1 MRQKILSLIRNKNFV
16 SLTNNLVIAL
26 FGFANVALLSRSLP
40 KSDFGEWVIYL
51 SGMAIVEMIRTGLNG
66 TPLVRFL
73 SGSQDKREAAGLIGA
88 SWVLSALV
96 TLAAVLLL
104 YSSYALFK
112 EQIDAKGFGLF
123 FFWYPVLS
131 LFLMPLNM
139 TFSILQARGDFARIL
154 SLRSISMGAFFVF
167 LTINFFFLRLDVR
180 WVLLAHIASFAIAS
194 IIAVAMGWTGIE
206 HLFRAQKRYIIE
218 QLRFGR
224 YSLGTLLGS
233 NLLKSSDTFIL
244 GIMMTQADVAYYS
257 IPLKLIEIVEI
268 PIRSLVAVA
277 FPRMSQESRRGR
289 DFEVKRIFYTYTGIA
304 SLVFVPL
311 VILLFLLAKPL
322 TLLLGGAEYAS
333 SYTIFWIFLIYA
345 LFLPMDR
352 FSGVALD
359 AVNRPRLNMFKVFI
373 MAAAN
378 IIGDVLVI
386 HYFGS
391 LELVAAVTIMN
402 VVIGVFVGNLLLNRE
417 LGTPIWLIFPYGYRA
432 IRSNLLKLLKPQR
445 DE

>member
-1 MRQKILSLIRNKNFV
+1 MRQKIITLFRNKNFV
-16 SLTNNLVIAL
+16 SLANNLVVAF

-51 SGMAIVEMIRTGLNG
+51 SGMAIIEMVRTGLNG

-73 SGSQDKREAAGLIGA
+73 SGSQNKEESAGLIGA
-88 SWVLSALV
+88 SWVLSGLV
-96 TLAAVLLL
+96 TLTAILVL
-104 YSSYALFK
+104 YSGYALFQ

-123 FFWYPVLS
+123 FFWYPILS

-139 TFSILQARGDFARIL
+139 TLSILQARGQFGRIL
-154 SLRSISMGAFFVF
+154 SLRSISMGTFFLF
-167 LTINFFFLRLDVR
+167 LAINFFVRMDVR
-180 WVLLAHIASFAIAS
+180 WVLVAHIASFALAS
-194 IIAVAMGWTGIE
+194 IIAILMGWSGIN
-206 HLFRAQKRYIIE
+206 HLLRAQKRYIRE

-277 FPRMSQESRRGR
+277 FPRMSQESRRNR
-289 DFEVKRIFYTYTGIA
+289 NFEVKRIFYTYTGIA
-304 SLVFVPL
+304 SLIFIPL
-311 VILLFLLAKPL
+311 VALLFLIAKPL
-322 TLLLGGAEYAS
+322 TLILGGAEYAS
-333 SYTIFWIFLIYA
+333 SYTLFWIFLIYA

-359 AVNRPRLNMFKVFI
+359 AVNRPRLNMYKVFF

-391 LELVAAVTIMN
+391 LQLVAAVTIVN
-402 VVIGVFVGNLLLNRE
+402 VIVGVFVGNLLLNRE
-417 LGTPIWLIFPYGYRA
+417 LGTRIWLIFPYGLRA
-432 IRSNLLKLLKPQR
+432 IRDNLSKLLKPKR